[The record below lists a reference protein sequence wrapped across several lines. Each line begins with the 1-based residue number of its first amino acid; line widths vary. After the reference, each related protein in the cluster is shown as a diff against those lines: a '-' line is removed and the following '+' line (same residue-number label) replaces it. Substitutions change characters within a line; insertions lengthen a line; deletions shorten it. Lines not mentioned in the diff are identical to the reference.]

1 MALVKFMYGNE
12 AQYTSL
18 ATKDEDALYFLLDS
32 GKIYKGST
40 YLASKE
46 GVNITETQDAAG
58 DTVYTLTVGSDTYSF
73 YSTTAVAAKIAAAI
87 TDHNV
92 AATGSTSGHVT
103 LSDAIN
109 DTTSTSADG
118 VAATPAAVAAAV
130 AEAES
135 YTDSQIASVAG
146 GMRFKGAV
154 ASAAEIQALTD
165 VENGDTY
172 RASAA
177 FQFNGENVELG
188 DLLIASVTENS
199 SVAYTFT
206 SYGDSEG
213 TNEYATGTVNSTNDT
228 TTIDGNEYTKVVVAT
243 NSVPEF
249 VGQEFY
255 IISSATAGNTLYQLY
270 DTNSQPVDIWVRI
283 TGTESGNSVTTW
295 YVFQANIDGAV
306 TTASTLSADGL
317 VLGNGGNSV
326 KILAAGNENT
336 ILQMTANGP
345 AWVTPEA
352 AGITDNT
359 TYTFTSG
366 TTGDFT
372 VLASTQG
379 ATPQTVS
386 IGKPDYAGT
395 ADKVANALTI
405 GNQTYDG
412 SVAVTVGTTNAITSG
427 STDLVESGAVYDA
440 LVWQSLS

>member
-283 TGTESGNSVTTW
+283 TGTESGNSATTW

-359 TYTFTSG
+359 TYTFTNG
-366 TTGDFT
+366 TTGEFT

-379 ATPQTVS
+379 ALPQTVS
-386 IGKPDYAGT
+386 IGKPATAGT
-395 ADKVANALTI
+395 ADQVANALTI